1 MRLLPL
7 FLCSAA
13 LACSAFAADLDWP
26 AVTSQTKPWSRWW
39 WLGSISTEEGLRS
52 EMKKYADAGLGG
64 LEITP
69 IYGVHGYEKQFI
81 NYLSPTWVDRLSFVL
96 KEAKQLGMGIDMATG
111 NGWPFGGTWVDD
123 ADAAKY
129 LAHESFTVAA
139 GERLAAPVAMMQ
151 KEILSFAGATTVPI
165 TAIKRPISSNE
176 NLQELALNQ
185 VRFPEPLPL
194 KVLMAFPSQ
203 GGGAP
208 VDLTSRVGADGKLD
222 WTAPAEG
229 GTWTLHAVFTGLHGK
244 MVERAGPG
252 GEGNVIDHFSSDSL
266 RKYLKKFDDAFAGR
280 DVGGLRGFFN
290 DSYEVDDAS
299 GESNFTP
306 KFFEEFQRRR
316 GYDLRVQLPALFTT
330 EASEISS
337 RVVSDYRETV
347 SDLLLDEFTTPWR
360 RWAESRGSITRNQ
373 AHGSPANI
381 IDLYAAS
388 SIPEQ
393 EGSDRIAMKL
403 ASSAAHVTGKRL
415 ASAEAATWLNEH
427 FIGTLAEVKNVVDGF
442 LLGGINHN
450 CYHGTAYSPP
460 DDPWPGFHFYAA
472 VELNPSNS
480 YWDHFHALN
489 QYVTRA
495 QSFLQAGQPDEDVL
509 LYYNI
514 HDRWAQ
520 RGNGAMPHF
529 NGRAADGVA
538 YASAQALLGAGYGF
552 DFFTDRLLAGVTFAN
567 GVLRSGENSY
577 KALVLPPTQLIPVET
592 LAKIFALA
600 EQGATIVIHGAP
612 PTDVPGFGR
621 LDQRRAEFQV
631 LLAAFRR
638 VPANSVPGG
647 ITRLGWGKGRF
658 LIGRDLPALLADA
671 GVAREP
677 MVDQGLAYVR
687 RSAGAGS
694 RQYFIRN
701 QGDQP
706 LSTWVNLAT
715 PAKGAVLFD
724 PLTGTSGVAAL
735 RAGAPGGNPAVF
747 LQLAP
752 GASCIVKTLAAP
764 SSETRWSYWQT
775 TGEAQPLAGTWDVAF
790 IKGGPTLPVARRAT
804 SLKSWTELGGEEVKS
819 FSGQATYTLSFPRLQ
834 GEAAAWML
842 DLGRVAESA
851 RVVLNGRELGTVFT
865 TPAKLVVPKDWLRD
879 TNTLEV
885 TVANLMA
892 NRIAELDR
900 QNVPWKKFYDTNMP
914 ARRRENTG
922 PDGKFSAAKWEPRAS
937 GLIGPVTLT
946 ALREQTP

>member
-1 MRLLPL
+1 MRLLSSL
-7 FLCSAA
+7 VCCSA

-52 EMKKYADAGLGG
+52 EMKKYSDAGLGG

-129 LAHESFTVAA
+129 LAHQSFTVAA
-139 GERLAAPVAMMQ
+139 GQRLAEPVTLVQ
-151 KEILSFAGATTVPI
+151 KQVLSFAGSTTVPI

-185 VRFPEPLPL
+185 VRFPEALPL
-194 KVLMAFPSQ
+194 KLLMAFPAQ
-203 GGGAP
+203 GGAP
-208 VDLTSRVGADGKLD
+208 VDLTARVGSNGQLD
-222 WTAPAEG
+222 WTAPAG
-229 GTWTLHAVFTGLHGK
+229 SGTWTLHAVFTGLHGK

-266 RKYLKKFDDAFAGR
+266 KKYLKKFDDAFAGR
-280 DVGGLRGFFN
+280 DMKGLRGYFN

-316 GYDLRVQLPALFTT
+316 GYDLRLQLPALFAI
-330 EASEISS
+330 EADDTSS

-360 RWAESRGSITRNQ
+360 KWAERHGSITRNQ

-393 EGSDRIAMKL
+393 EGSDRVAMKL
-403 ASSAAHVTGKRL
+403 ASSAAHLTGKRL
-415 ASAEAATWLNEH
+415 TSAEAATWLNEH
-427 FIGTLAEVKNVVDGF
+427 FIGTLAEVKHVVDGF

-489 QYVTRA
+489 RYVTRA
-495 QSFLQAGQPDEDVL
+495 QSFLQSGQPDEDVL

-529 NGRAADGVA
+529 HGRAAEGVA
-538 YASAQALLGAGYGF
+538 YASAQSLLGAGYGF
-552 DFFTDRLLAGVTFAN
+552 DFFTDRLLKGITFSN
-567 GVLRSGENSY
+567 GMLRSGDVAY
-577 KALVLPPTQLIPVET
+577 KALVLPPTKFIPVET
-592 LAKIFALA
+592 LSKIFDLA
-600 EQGATIVIHGAP
+600 DQGATIVIQGAP
-612 PTDVPGFGR
+612 PTDVPGFGQ
-621 LDQRRAEFQV
+621 LEQRRAQFQV

-638 VPANSVPGG
+638 IPANNAPGG
-647 ITRLGWGKGRF
+647 VARLTWGKGRF
-658 LIGRDLPALLADA
+658 LLGNDLPALLADA
-671 GVAREP
+671 GLTREP
-677 MVDQGLAYVR
+677 MVDQGLSYVR
-687 RSAGAGS
+687 RNDGAHS
-694 RQYFIRN
+694 RHYFITN
-701 QGDQP
+701 SSEQP
-706 LSTWVNLAT
+706 VNGWVKLSTA
-715 PAKGAVLFD
+715 AKGAALFD
-724 PLTGTSGVAAL
+724 PMTGNTGVAAL
-735 RAGAPGGNPAVF
+735 RANGAAGVEVF

-752 GASCIVKTLAAP
+752 GASCVVKTLATS
-764 SSETRWSYWQT
+764 SSEGRWNYWQPG
-775 TGEAQPLAGTWDVAF
+775 GEAQPLNGSWDIAF
-790 IKGGPTLPVARRAT
+790 IKGGPTLPTALHT
-804 SLKSWTELGGEEVKS
+804 SALKSWTELGGEDLKS
-819 FSGQATYTLSFPRLQ
+819 FSGQATYKLSFARPQ
-834 GEAAAWML
+834 GEAAAWTL

-851 RVVLNGRELGTVFT
+851 RVVLNGKELGTLFT
-865 TPAKLVVPKDWLRD
+865 VPSRLTVPKDALRD
-879 TNTLEV
+879 NNTLEI

-892 NRIAELDR
+892 NRIADLDR
-900 QNVPWKKFYDTNMP
+900 RNVPWKKFYDTNMP
-914 ARRRENTG
+914 ARRRENAG
-922 PDGKFSAAKWEPRAS
+922 PDGKFSAAKWDPRPS
-937 GLIGPVTLT
+937 GLLGPVTLT
-946 ALREQTP
+946 ALREQKP